1 MNYDIT
7 IQLHIPNDLANIGGN
22 LEISVS
28 VETCE
33 KEVRTQI
40 PNKLLGIVINE
51 STFFYGLLYCCKIR
65 IRKYHVGGQLG
76 NVGTAAHRDTDVC
89 IFQRRSIINAVSSLR
104 DKS

>member
-33 KEVRTQI
+33 K
-40 PNKLLGIVINE
+40 
-51 STFFYGLLYCCKIR
+51 
-65 IRKYHVGGQLG
+65 
-76 NVGTAAHRDTDVC
+76 
-89 IFQRRSIINAVSSLR
+89 
-104 DKS
+104 